1 MKYSYLFFT
10 LVTLLMSSLVIETL
24 YLHVNTKG
32 FSKTYFL
39 NQCVGLPDLSIVSET
54 RYIRHRSLS
63 DTFSYFGDSPEL
75 SEYFPSTF
83 VYAYT
88 PNFTKI
94 PSEIRP

>member
-1 MKYSYLFFT
+1 MRYSYFFIT
-10 LVTLLMSSLVIETL
+10 VMTGLMALLIFEIL
-24 YLHVNTKG
+24 YLHVKNK
-32 FSKTYFL
+32 SNVSSHL
-39 NQCVGLPDLSIVSET
+39 LVHLVGLPDMSSVNET

-83 VYAYT
+83 VYSYS
-88 PNFTKI
+88 PLFTKI